1 VCAAAGALGAREFAA
16 FLKDLKRGFAVLG
29 ENSASLRNTPQLL
42 AAKPDVCAKTSPKTS
57 GGVTGTARAKHREKH
72 DVKWR
77 QRSG

>member
-1 VCAAAGALGAREFAA
+1 MCAAAGALGAREFAA

-57 GGVTGTARAKHREKH
+57 GA
-72 DVKWR
+72 
-77 QRSG
+77 